1 MGSENNINITGD
13 AELFF
18 TAFDNSPIS
27 MVITELDGKIRA
39 ANKLLIKDSGYSLEE
54 LLGKTTVELGF
65 YVDGNQREEFL
76 KEITEKGSIYGKEID
91 FKMKDGK
98 ILNCL
103 VSSNIIKI
111 DSVPHLLTTFVDITE
126 RKIIEQQLYEN
137 ETKYK
142 SMFLNYPQPMW
153 VYDTKS
159 LTFLEVNNA
168 AISKYGYSEE
178 ELIGSSI
185 SMIRPEE
192 DFAKILEHHKMPH
205 NKLYNAGI
213 WRHKKKN
220 GEIIFVE
227 ILSHTVSDIYPNGR
241 IIVAHDVTEMIQAKE
256 EAEKMNELKSNFL
269 ANMSHELR
277 TPLNGIL
284 GFSEYLKDSTKEEET
299 KTITEIIFNG
309 GQRLLSTLNQILDL
323 SSLEANIY
331 KVKKSVVN
339 LNSLIKNSYELFRLE
354 AEKGGISYI
363 LNLPKNEINIIT
375 DDSII
380 NNVLENLI
388 DNAIKYTPEGFIEIS
403 LIDKE
408 TAVVIEIK
416 DSGIGIAND
425 KLEIIFDE
433 FRQESEGRGRSFE
446 GTGLGLSLCKKF
458 IKLLGGKIYVSSNI
472 GKGSVFTIELPRI
485 VNDGDNIEAS
495 EDLKDVVNISRVIE
509 TDKKLKIL
517 LVEDDPD
524 SQELVKIICQDKYSL
539 DIVND
544 GNKAI
549 IKAKQIN
556 YDIILMD
563 INLGLGIDG
572 IEATKI
578 IRKLKYYKN
587 VPIVALTAFAM
598 EGDEKEFLANGC
610 SHYLSKPFTIKSFNK
625 LLESILNIQNN
636 TK

>member
-1 MGSENNINITGD
+1 MGSENKTDIKGD

-18 TAFDNSPIS
+18 TAFDNSPVSIL
-27 MVITELDGKIRA
+27 ITGLDGKIVA
-39 ANKLLIKDSGYSLEE
+39 ANKLLIKDSGYSIEE
-54 LLGKTTVELGF
+54 MLGKTTLELGF
-65 YVDGNQREEFL
+65 YINDKQREEFL
-76 KEITEKGSIYGKEID
+76 KEINVKGNIYGKEID
-91 FKMKDGK
+91 FRMKDGT

-103 VSSNIIKI
+103 VSSKIINI
-111 DSVPHLLTTFVDITE
+111 DTVPHLLSTIVNITDRKTIE
-126 RKIIEQQLYEN
+126 RKLFESEN
-137 ETKYK
+137 RYK
-142 SMFLNYPQPMW
+142 NMFLNYPQPMW
-153 VYDTKS
+153 VYDTDS

-168 AISKYGYSEE
+168 AVDKYGYSRN

-192 DFAKILEHHKMPH
+192 DFQKILEHHKVEH
-205 NKLYNAGI
+205 NNFYNAGI

-227 ILSHTVSDIYPNGR
+227 ILSHIISDFHKNRR
-241 IIVAHDVTEMIQAKE
+241 IIVAHDVTEMILAKE
-256 EAEKMNELKSNFL
+256 EAEKMNQLKSNFL

-284 GFSEYLKDSTKEEET
+284 GFSEYLKDNTNEEET
-299 KTITEIIFNG
+299 KTISEIIFNG

-331 KVKKSVVN
+331 KVKKSTTN
-339 LNSLIKNSYELFRLE
+339 LNNLVKNSYELFRLE
-354 AEKGGISYI
+354 ADKGGLDYI
-363 LNLPKNEINIIT
+363 INLPKSELEIIT
-375 DDSII
+375 DENII

-403 LIDKE
+403 LIDKDDS
-408 TAVVIEIK
+408 VVIEIK

-458 IKLLGGKIYVSSNI
+458 IKLLGGKIFVSSNL
-472 GKGSVFTIELPRI
+472 GKGSIFTIELPKI
-485 VNDGDNIEAS
+485 NEEAD
-495 EDLKDVVNISRVIE
+495 ENKTNEAKPGVVNVSPVIP

-517 LVEDDPD
+517 LVEDDLD
-524 SQELVKIICQDKYSL
+524 SQELVRVICRDRYLL

-544 GNKAI
+544 GNKGI

-556 YDIILMD
+556 YDLILMD

-572 IEATKI
+572 IDAAKI
-578 IRKLKYYKN
+578 IRKLSHYKN
-587 VPIVALTAFAM
+587 IPIVALTAFAM
-598 EGDEKEFLANGC
+598 EGDRNEFLENGC
-610 SHYLSKPFTIKSFNK
+610 SHYLSKPFTIKSFRD
-625 LLESILNIQNN
+625 LLNSIF
-636 TK
+636 K